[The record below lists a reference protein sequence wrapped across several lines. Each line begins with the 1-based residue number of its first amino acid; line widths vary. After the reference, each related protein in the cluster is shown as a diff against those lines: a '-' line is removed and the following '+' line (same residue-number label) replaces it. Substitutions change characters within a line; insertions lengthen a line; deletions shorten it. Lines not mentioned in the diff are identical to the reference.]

1 MKKII
6 LVVSAALLALSL
18 INMPAWS
25 QPSKETLHNK
35 SISYVNDFFPRVE
48 GSFIGDPMPVYN
60 DGEFDI
66 FYLNDVRGGSDLG
79 VHAIH
84 LLSSTNLYNYQNHSE
99 VIPYVND
106 VDDPELLLGTGSI
119 VKVGDT
125 WHAWYT
131 AHNEN
136 VFPVESIMHA
146 TSKDRLHWVKHPQD
160 TILPGDNY
168 RGNDFRDP
176 HVVWVEEKKEY
187 WMLITTRRDG
197 RGVIA
202 RYSSTDLKNWEDRG
216 VFFDNDTIT
225 SNSNLEC
232 PTLVFFNGRWYLSF
246 SDQWP
251 LRLTQYRV
259 ADNPD
264 GPWRKMDNYAVDG
277 SGFYAGKLAL
287 KNDRLFVF
295 GWIPTKAGSSDS
307 GNIDWAGNLV
317 VHELIADEQGQLKSI
332 LSQELQTVINDNP
345 GPVTTLKSGKML
357 KTATQF
363 GPLQSAVYPPLPKR
377 GELSATIDIPSA
389 GMVMSFGLIDDRV
402 SDAKLNVVFNKSK
415 GKVYFFNA
423 PLASIHQANAESWV
437 NVSLDEK
444 IELRVLLQDSVA
456 VFYINNKAAFST
468 RMYSMPEKPWSI
480 SLPQNDNF
488 HATLKI
494 KEII

>member
-35 SISYVNDFFPRVE
+35 SIGYVNDFFPRVE

-84 LLSSTNLYNYQNHSE
+84 LLSTTNLYNYQNHSE

-197 RGVIA
+197 RGVIS

-437 NVSLDEK
+437 NVPLDEK

>member
-35 SISYVNDFFPRVE
+35 SISYVNNFFSRVE

-84 LLSSTNLYNYQNHSE
+84 LLSTTNLYNYQNHSE

-232 PTLVFFNGRWYLSF
+232 PTLLFFNGRWYLSF

-437 NVSLDEK
+437 NVPLDEK

>member
-6 LVVSAALLALSL
+6 LVVSAALLALSF
-18 INMPAWS
+18 INIPAWS
-25 QPSKETLHNK
+25 QSSKETLHNK
-35 SISYVNDFFPRVE
+35 SIRNINDFFPRVE
-48 GSFIGDPMPVYN
+48 GSFVGDPMPVYN

-119 VKVGDT
+119 IKVGNT

-176 HVVWVEEKKEY
+176 HVVWVAEKKEF
-187 WMLITTRRDG
+187 WMLITTRSEG

-264 GPWRKMDNYAVDG
+264 GPWRKMDNYVVDG
-277 SGFYAGKLAL
+277 SGFYAGKLVL

-295 GWIPTKAGSSDS
+295 GWIPTKAGSSDN

-317 VHELIADEQGQLKSI
+317 AHELIADEQGQLSSI
-332 LSQELQTVINDNP
+332 LSQELQTAINDNP
-345 GPVTTLKSGKML
+345 GPVTSLTSSKMI

-389 GMVMSFGLIDDRV
+389 GMVMSFGLTDDRV

-423 PLASIHQANAESWV
+423 PLASIHHANAESWV
-437 NVSLDEK
+437 NIPLDEK
-444 IELRVLLQDSVA
+444 IELRVLIQNSIA

-468 RMYSMPEKPWSI
+468 RMYSMAEKPWSI